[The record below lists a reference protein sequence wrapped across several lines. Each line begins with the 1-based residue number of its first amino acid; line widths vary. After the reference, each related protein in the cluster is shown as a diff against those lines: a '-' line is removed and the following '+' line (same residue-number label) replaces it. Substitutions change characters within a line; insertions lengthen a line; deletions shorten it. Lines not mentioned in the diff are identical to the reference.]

1 MSCNPFLIFPPCS
14 ILNIPMAEQIS
25 VTPNFK
31 TRFSWPH
38 VVLSVVGM
46 AISLYAWQLHSVIKA
61 GGDSGCGISDTI
73 NCDKVLASQYGALFG
88 IPLGAYGL
96 AYFVLVLLVSVTTN
110 PQVSVR
116 QETLMRFL
124 VCGAGM
130 LGTLGL
136 SYISYIVLKAACPV
150 CMATHVVVL
159 LSFLTALWQFLKTR
173 QKSEG

>member
-1 MSCNPFLIFPPCS
+1 MVPAFFHLLLFPLNMSGQ
-14 ILNIPMAEQIS
+14 IPD
-25 VTPNFK
+25 TTNFSP
-31 TRFSWPH
+31 RISWPH
-38 VVLSVVGM
+38 LILSMLGM
-46 AISLYAWQLHSVIKA
+46 AISLYAWRLHSVIKA
-61 GGDSGCGISDTI
+61 GGDSGCGFSDTI

-88 IPLGAYGL
+88 IPLGVYGL
-96 AYFVLVLLVSVTTN
+96 AYFAVVLLVSVTTN
-110 PQVSVR
+110 PQVSIR

-159 LSFLTALWQFLKTR
+159 LSFLMALWQFLKAR
-173 QKSEG
+173 QKSQC